1 MFFFDLNHNRSTL
14 VGRITHPPPA
24 MNLSKRGEYALR
36 SLIAPAVAR
45 ETGRDLVPLGELAQS
60 EEIPENFLQQI
71 FIDLRHA
78 GLVESERGKNGGYRL
93 GRPAG
98 DIIIGDIVRLID
110 GPLAPIRCVSQTAY
124 AKCSC
129 PDEAT
134 CGLRLVMLSVRNS
147 ISGILD
153 RFTLADVAATTVHHR
168 RSRPAHHDD
177 KTAVTISSPRKPRF
191 EEFLYGEGT

>member
-1 MFFFDLNHNRSTL
+1 
-14 VGRITHPPPA
+14 

-36 SLIAPAVAR
+36 SLIALGVAR
-45 ETGRDLVPLGELAQS
+45 ETGRDLVRLGELAQS

-71 FIDLRHA
+71 FIELRAA

-93 GRPAG
+93 GKPAG
-98 DIIIGDIVRLID
+98 EIIIGDVVRLID

-153 RFTLADVAATTVHHR
+153 RFTLADIVATTVHHL
-168 RSRPAHHDD
+168 RSRAPTEGRNPAR
-177 KTAVTISSPRKPRF
+177 TISDTRKPWF
-191 EEFLYGEGT
+191 EEFLYGEGI